1 MVKHVIVI
9 DIVGLERKH
18 ISENITPNIFKISQ
32 TGETRDLETVFPAVT
47 CTVQSSLLSGSYPEV
62 QWNHF

>member
-47 CTVQSSLLSGSYPEV
+47 CTCPE
-62 QWNHF
+62 